1 MAVERQ
7 TAMEVEQS
15 EVRQDV
21 VDYLKE
27 QLVYDQESEK
37 SLNLK
42 KYLWFISNKDIQLY
56 RIDWKE
62 RLLIIFFPYT
72 YIILFL

>member
-7 TAMEVEQS
+7 TAMDVEQS

-37 SLNLK
+37 SWNFK

-62 RLLIIFFPYT
+62 RLLIIFFP
-72 YIILFL
+72 

>member
-7 TAMEVEQS
+7 TAMDVKQS

-27 QLVYDQESEK
+27 QLLYDQESEK
-37 SLNLK
+37 SWNFK

-62 RLLIIFFPYT
+62 RLLIIFFP
-72 YIILFL
+72 

>member
-37 SLNLK
+37 SLNFK
-42 KYLWFISNKDIQLY
+42 KYL
-56 RIDWKE
+56 
-62 RLLIIFFPYT
+62 
-72 YIILFL
+72 

>member
-7 TAMEVEQS
+7 TAMDVEQS

-37 SLNLK
+37 KSLVTSK
-42 KYLWFISNKDIQLY
+42 STFDS
-56 RIDWKE
+56 
-62 RLLIIFFPYT
+62 
-72 YIILFL
+72 